1 MVTRPVLTWQAGRL
15 LVPAPWQNQDAE
27 CRFPLRTLATPGQIG
42 PFTTSAWYACLQGA
56 GAITISATD
65 LDAHGFQL
73 QVNDTGTVAGW
84 MAAAGVLVL
93 DVPNGLTL
101 ELKCDEVTVTRNGRL
116 QEIETDDGAV
126 CIAQTMEGRG
136 LNRIVLVHR
145 MADPLL
151 VRNLAEREWPS
162 AAQSWK
168 ASQQV
173 LEPFWSVQSPS
184 RPAHNLAL
192 AGAVDDLS
200 AALRSPS
207 GMIPFTWSFG
217 PSDGGPGQPTDDL
230 YGLVRAWS
238 YLAPSIA
245 TDLVKSSLSAQSDDG
260 AIPRVVRPDGF
271 HDERWAP
278 LPLLARSA
286 WLAWQAAPDKSF
298 HEFVLPRLQ
307 RYLTW
312 AISYFDPEWRGLP
325 IWRDA
330 REAWIP
336 ETYNPL
342 VASAD
347 LPSMLASELDAFR
360 DLARAM
366 PYGPPPDDE
375 LLRYRGSLGRTLA
388 GFFWNPESTMFQDRF
403 PAGQHVLR
411 FTLSAAL
418 PMLDTTLGRD
428 ALLPVAERLAWGGSL
443 RDPRGAREW
452 SVWPEDTEL
461 PPVREAHQLLVL
473 DALEGAGARDVA
485 TGLRQDL
492 AMRFAAE
499 APRQLELTEAALR
512 VIALGK
518 PVLSGQ
524 PFAMTSPL
532 LTWLDRHRMAVMS
545 WAVGLVVGILTL
557 VVISF
562 MFKRTVTTQTAGTAL
577 GLARRLYQEQHYDQA
592 YQLLNEVLASGRN
605 FPGLQLN
612 IGNAAFRLG
621 RWDEAEAAYR
631 TELKTNPNAVMA
643 QLNLALTL
651 LHQQRKQEA
660 CEQYQSVTN
669 RYAKADPVMATRA
682 ATALRLL
689 ADHPFYRTT
698 ANAGDEDAKK

>member
-1 MVTRPVLTWQAGRL
+1 M
-15 LVPAPWQNQDAE
+15 PAPWQNQDSE
-27 CRFPLRTLATPGQIG
+27 CRFPLLTLASPGQIG
-42 PFTTSAWYACLQGA
+42 PMSRPVWYACLQGA
-56 GAITISATD
+56 GALTFSATD

-73 QVNDTGTVAGW
+73 QVNDVGTVTGW

-93 DVPNGLTL
+93 EVPSGLTL
-101 ELKCDEVTVTRNGRL
+101 ELKCDDVAVTRNGHL
-116 QEIETDDGAV
+116 QEVETDDGAV
-126 CIAQTMEGRG
+126 CIAQATEGRG
-136 LNRIVLVHR
+136 LSRVVLAYR
-145 MADPLL
+145 MADPLI
-151 VRNLAEREWPS
+151 VRSLAERDWPS
-162 AAQSWK
+162 AAVSWK
-168 ASQQV
+168 ASHQR
-173 LEPFWSVQSPS
+173 LEPFWSAQSPL
-184 RPAHNLAL
+184 RPAHNQAL

-200 AALRSPS
+200 ASLRSPS

-217 PSDGGPGQPTDDL
+217 PTDGGPGQPTDDL
-230 YGLVRAWS
+230 YSLVRAWS
-238 YLAPSIA
+238 YLEPAIA
-245 TDLVKSSLSAQSDDG
+245 TDLVKSALSAQSDDG

-286 WLAWQAAPDKSF
+286 WLAWQAAPDQSF
-298 HEFVLPRLQ
+298 HDFVMPRLQ
-307 RYLTW
+307 HYLTW
-312 AISYFDPEWRGLP
+312 AITYFDPEWRGLP

-330 REAWIP
+330 REAWTP

-360 DLARAM
+360 DLARAV

-428 ALLPVAERLAWGGSL
+428 ALLPVADRLAWGGSL

-452 SVWPEDTEL
+452 SAWPDDPEA
-461 PPVREAHQLLVL
+461 PPVRESHQLLIL

-492 AMRFAAE
+492 AMRHAAE
-499 APRQLELTEAALR
+499 APRRLELAEAALR
-512 VIALGK
+512 VITLGK

-524 PFAMTSPL
+524 PFAMTSPV

-545 WAVGLVVGILTL
+545 LTVSLVVGLLGL

-577 GLARRLYQEQHYDQA
+577 GLARRLYQEQQYDQA
-592 YQLLNEVLASGRN
+592 YQLLNEVLASGRT

-612 IGNAAFRLG
+612 LGNAAFRLG
-621 RWDEAEAAYR
+621 RWEEAEAAYR

-669 RYAKADPVMATRA
+669 RYAKADPLMATRA

-689 ADHPFYRTT
+689 ADHPFQRNT
-698 ANAGDEDAKK
+698 ANPVNEHPKK

>member
-1 MVTRPVLTWQAGRL
+1 MTWQAGRL

-27 CRFPLRTLATPGQIG
+27 CRVHLLALEMPGQIG
-42 PFTTSAWYACLQGA
+42 PFPGPGWQASLQGA
-56 GAITISATD
+56 TALSCSATD
-65 LDAHGFQL
+65 LNAHGFQL
-73 QVNDTGTVAGW
+73 QVDHVGTVTGW

-93 DVPNGLTL
+93 DVPLGLTF
-101 ELKCDEVTVTRNGRL
+101 ELTCNEATVTRSGSV
-116 QEIETDDGAV
+116 QEVETNEGVA
-126 CIAQTMEGRG
+126 CIAHHAEGRAS
-136 LNRIVLVHR
+136 RTIVLAYR
-145 MADPLL
+145 MSDPLL
-151 VRNLAEREWPS
+151 VRSLAERDWPN
-162 AAQSWK
+162 ATLSWK
-168 ASQQV
+168 ASQQP
-173 LEPFWSVQSPS
+173 LEPFWSGQSPL

-192 AGAVDDLS
+192 ACAVDDLT
-200 AALRSPS
+200 AALRGAS
-207 GMIPFTWSFG
+207 GVLPFIWSFG

-238 YLAPSIA
+238 CLQPAIA
-245 TDLVKSSLSAQSDDG
+245 TDLVKSALSAQSDDG

-278 LPLLARSA
+278 LPLLTRCA
-286 WLAWQAAPDKSF
+286 WLAWQALPDKSF
-298 HEFVLPRLQ
+298 HDYVMPRLQ
-307 RYLTW
+307 RYLHW

-330 REAWIP
+330 REAWTP

-360 DLARAM
+360 DLARAV
-366 PYGPPPDDE
+366 PYGPPPDED
-375 LLRYRGSLGRTLA
+375 LLRYRGSLGRTLG
-388 GFFWNPESTMFQDRF
+388 GFFWNPETTMFQDRF
-403 PAGQHVLR
+403 PAGHHVLR
-411 FTLSAAL
+411 FTLSATL

-443 RDPRGAREW
+443 RDPRGVREW
-452 SVWPEDTEL
+452 SPWPEDAEL
-461 PPVREAHQLLVL
+461 PPVRESHQLLVL
-473 DALEGAGARDVA
+473 DALEGAGAREVA
-485 TGLRQDL
+485 AGLRQDM
-492 AMRFAAE
+492 AMRHAAE
-499 APRQLELTEAALR
+499 APRRLELSEAALR
-512 VIALGK
+512 VITLGK

-545 WAVGLVVGILTL
+545 WTVSLVAGVL
-557 VVISF
+557 VLIIISF

-592 YQLLNEVLASGRN
+592 YQLLNEVLASGRT

-612 IGNAAFRLG
+612 RGNAAFRLG
-621 RWDEAEAAYR
+621 RWEEAEAAYR
-631 TELKTNPNAVMA
+631 SELKANPNAVMA

-651 LHQQRKQEA
+651 LNQQRKQEA
-660 CEQYQSVTN
+660 SEQYQSVTN
-669 RYAKADPVMATRA
+669 RYAEADPLMAQRA

-689 ADHPFYRTT
+689 ADHPFYRVDPDP
-698 ANAGDEDAKK
+698 AALEKK